1 MGQYSSRSWY
11 PLLAL
16 FLLVPAMG
24 LAAQERTVTGQVLT
38 EEGRVPLPDVAIQ
51 LVGTQRGTLTD
62 GNGRFQLGVPSGPA
76 RLRASMIGRTTM
88 TVEVPAD
95 QGDVTIV
102 LGTDVLNLDEIVVTG
117 TATSVAR
124 RNLANAVS
132 TVSSQELER
141 APAAS
146 FEQQLAGKI
155 AGADIQ
161 SNSGAPGG
169 GLQVNLRGVSTI
181 IGTATPLYIVD
192 GVIVSDVAIQ
202 GGADVVLGSG
212 GGVGF
217 SSDQDNA
224 ANRIADLNPNDIAS
238 IEILKGASAAAIY
251 GSKANNG
258 VIIVT
263 TKRGRSGAPQFSL
276 SQRFGVSQMSNKLG
290 LRRFDTL
297 EDAVDAFGPRAAD
310 YWSAGNF
317 YDHEEALAGHQPLSH
332 ETALSVS
339 GGTEDT
345 RYFASGL
352 VKHDGGILTGTYY
365 DKQSLRLNLDQNV
378 GSSVSLKLNMNAVH
392 SETGRGFT
400 NNDNRS
406 VSYWMALP
414 QTPTFVDVSQRADGT
429 WPENPFANSNPLQT
443 AALGRNDE
451 SVWRIISS
459 GDLLID
465 ALKSDEHSLRLSL
478 TGGVDFFSLKNV
490 VYSPPDL
497 QFEPLDGKP
506 GTSYLGQ
513 ADNLNLNANA
523 NLVHT
528 WQPQQ
533 QGLTATTSLGMQYEH
548 REQDRAQIL
557 NEDLIVGQTNI
568 DAGTNPGVFQRREL
582 VKDLGFFAQEE
593 LLLLDERLLLTAGVR
608 ADRSS
613 NNAFTDEFYVY
624 PKFAAS
630 YRFTDLAP
638 GVVDELKFRGAWGQ
652 AGNQPVYGDKFSN
665 LNSGN
670 ISGLQTLEISTT
682 TVAEDLHPER
692 QKELE
697 GGFDATLFNRR
708 AQLEATVYE
717 RRITELLLRRAL
729 PPSTGF
735 STAIFNGGVMKTT
748 GIEAAL
754 QAVPVENDLLTWTSR
769 VTFSKD
775 ETIVEEL
782 PVPPFRAGGFG
793 TALGGFQ
800 VEEGKSAT
808 QIVGRDT
815 TVIVDDPR
823 CDGPCPVGTRIVTG
837 IGDANPDFRVG
848 FSNEIRRGPFSL
860 YGLLDWQHG
869 GDIVN
874 LTAWLYDLS
883 KSSEDFADP
892 CDIPGCQAGETLG
905 EARVRLYPGRTSKVW
920 VEDGSFVKLREVTL
934 SYDVP
939 AELVQGLWS
948 RARYLRITLS
958 GRNLLTFTDYS
969 GMDPEV
975 SNFGTQ
981 AIGRNID
988 VAPYPPSR
996 SFWLSVDVGF

>member
-1 MGQYSSRSWY
+1 MYSLRPWH
-11 PLLAL
+11 LLGAL
-16 FLLVPAMG
+16 LLLLPSTG
-24 LAAQERTVTGQVLT
+24 LVAQERTITGQVT
-38 EEGRVPLPDVAIQ
+38 AIEGRVPLPDVAIQ

-62 GNGRFQLGVPSGPA
+62 PSGRFRLQVPAGA
-76 RLRASMIGRTTM
+76 VEIRASLIGRTTT
-88 TVEVPAD
+88 TVEVAAG
-95 QGDVTIV
+95 QNEVAIAM
-102 LGTDVLNLDEIVVTG
+102 GTDALNLDEIVVTG
-117 TATSVAR
+117 TATSIAR

-132 TVSSQELER
+132 TVGAEELDR

-161 SNSGAPGG
+161 ANSGAPGG

-181 IGTATPLYIVD
+181 IGSATPLYVVD

-202 GGADVVLGSG
+202 GGADVILSSG

-217 SSDQDNA
+217 SSAQDNA
-224 ANRIADLNPNDIAS
+224 ANRIADLNPNDIES

-290 LRRFDTL
+290 LRRFETL
-297 EDAVDAFGPRAAD
+297 NDAVDAFGPRAAD
-310 YWSAGNF
+310 YWEPGAF
-317 YDHEEALAGHQPLSH
+317 YDHEEEIAGNQPMSY
-332 ETALSVS
+332 ETAISVN
-339 GGTEDT
+339 GGTQDT

-352 VKHDGGILTGTYY
+352 VKHDGGILTGSYY

-406 VSYWMALP
+406 VSYWMAFP
-414 QTPTFVDVSQRADGT
+414 QTPTFVDLRQRADGT
-429 WPENPFANSNPLQT
+429 WPANPFANSNPLQT
-443 AALGRNDE
+443 AALARNDE
-451 SVWRIISS
+451 EVWRIITS
-459 GDLLID
+459 GDLQIDLIQTD
-465 ALKSDEHSLRLSL
+465 QQSLRLSL
-478 TGGVDFFSLKNV
+478 TGGVDFFNLKSV

-513 ADNLNLNANA
+513 TDNLNLNTNA

-528 WQPQQ
+528 WQPQGW
-533 QGLTATTSLGMQYEH
+533 GLTATTSLGVQYEQ
-548 REQDRAQIL
+548 REQDIAQIL

-568 DAGTNPGVFQRREL
+568 DAGTNPGVFQRRQL
-582 VKDLGFFAQEE
+582 VKDLGLFAQEE
-593 LLLLDERLLLTAGVR
+593 VLLLDERLLLTAGLR

-613 NNAFTDEFYVY
+613 NNADVDEFFLY
-624 PKFAAS
+624 PKFAGS
-630 YRFTDLAP
+630 YRFLDLAP
-638 GVVDELKFRGAWGQ
+638 GLLDELKIRAAWGQ

-665 LNSGN
+665 LNAGN
-670 ISGLQTLEISTT
+670 IAGLQTLNISTT

-697 GGFDATLFNRR
+697 GGVDATLFGSR
-708 AQLEATVYE
+708 ARLEATAYE

-729 PPSTGF
+729 PPSSGF
-735 STAIFNGGVMKTT
+735 NTAIFNGGVMKTT
-748 GIEAAL
+748 GFEAAL
-754 QAVPVENDLLTWTSR
+754 QAIPVQNDLLTWTSR

-775 ETIVEEL
+775 KTIVEEL

-815 TVIVDDPR
+815 TVIADDPR

-837 IGDANPDFRVG
+837 IGDVNPDFRIG
-848 FSNEIRRGPFSL
+848 FSNEFRRGPFTL
-860 YGLLDWQHG
+860 YGLLDWQQG
-869 GDIVN
+869 GDVVN

-883 KSSEDFADP
+883 RTADDFADP
-892 CDIPGCQAGETLG
+892 CNIPGCLEGETIG
-905 EARVRLYPGRTSKVW
+905 QARLRLYPGRTSRVW
-920 VEDGSFVKLREVTL
+920 VEDGSFVKLRELTL
-934 SYDVP
+934 TYDVP
-939 AELVQGLWS
+939 QDLVQSLWS
-948 RARYLRITLS
+948 RARYLRLTFS
-958 GRNLLTFTDYS
+958 GRNLLTFTDYT

-975 SNFGTQ
+975 SNFGNQ

-996 SFWLSVDVGF
+996 SFWLSVDIGF